1 MSERRRTR
9 EAAARAAA
17 RRRPREDAP
26 TPAESRLDRVERPD
40 GPCGA
45 RVVLSLL
52 SRREPPNRLF
62 ETIARGHGPVTHYR
76 MAGEHVYLLS
86 DPDLITE
93 VFLTRAREVMKGR
106 GLQAARP
113 ILGNG
118 LLTSEG
124 EFHLRQRR
132 LAQPAFHKQ
141 RIAAYADDMVREAL
155 RHQGS
160 WRDGEQVEMV
170 DEMTSLTFAIVGRT
184 LFGTD
189 LTGDAQSFGDTL
201 EELMSGF
208 GQLSAIGNER
218 LVRALPKGRHLLSRV
233 EDLDAVVQRIIDE
246 HRAKIEAGEA
256 GDDLLTWMIQARDA
270 EGADRFGESMTDDQL
285 RDEVMTMVLAGH
297 ETTAMALSWAWWLLS
312 AHPSIADRVAAESSE
327 VLGDPS
333 ADAGLRAPT
342 IDDIAVL
349 PFTHA
354 VVAETIRLYPP
365 AWIMGRRTL
374 TDMRLGEWDVPSGS
388 IVLGSPWIMHRDP
401 DLWPRATS
409 FNPDRWLGADGAY
422 DESAPGQRRGA
433 YIPFGFGNR
442 RCIGEQFAWTEAILL
457 LATLAARWDPH
468 LVPGSPV
475 DTQAAVTLRPQHGL
489 PMTLRRRTAPSA

>member
-1 MSERRRTR
+1 MSTISERRRTR

-26 TPAESRLDRVERPD
+26 VPAESRLGKVQRPD
-40 GPCGA
+40 GPWGA
-45 RVVLSLL
+45 GVMLSLIG
-52 SRREPPNRLF
+52 RREPPNRLF
-62 ETIARGHGPVTHYR
+62 ETIARSHGPITHYR
-76 MAGEHVYLLS
+76 MAGEHVHLVS
-86 DPDLITE
+86 DPDLVTE

-113 ILGNG
+113 LLGNG

-155 RHQGS
+155 RHQQS
-160 WRDGEQVEMV
+160 WQDGQQVDMV

-189 LTGDAQSFGDTL
+189 LTGDARTFADTL

-218 LVRALPKGRHLLSRV
+218 LVRALPKGRYLLSRV
-233 EDLDAVVQRIIDE
+233 EDLDAVVQRIIEE
-246 HRAKIEAGEA
+246 HRDRIAAGEA
-256 GDDLLTWMIQARDA
+256 GDDLLTWMIQARDD
-270 EGADRFGESMTDDQL
+270 EGAATYGASMTDDQL

-312 AHPSIADRVAAESSE
+312 SHPTVAERVAAEAAA
-327 VLGDPS
+327 LLRDPS
-333 ADAGLRAPT
+333 SPDGLRAAT
-342 IDDIAVL
+342 IDDIASL

-374 TDMRLGEWDVPSGS
+374 DDMSLGGFDIPSGS
-388 IVLGSPWIMHRDP
+388 IVLASPWIIHRDP

-409 FNPDRWLGADGAY
+409 FHPDRWLDADGRY

-457 LATLAARWDPH
+457 LATLAPRWAPA

-475 DTQAAVTLRPQHGL
+475 DTQAAVTLRPAHGL
-489 PMTLRRRTAPSA
+489 PMTLRRRTT

>member
-1 MSERRRTR
+1 
-9 EAAARAAA
+9 
-17 RRRPREDAP
+17 
-26 TPAESRLDRVERPD
+26 
-40 GPCGA
+40 
-45 RVVLSLL
+45 
-52 SRREPPNRLF
+52 
-62 ETIARGHGPVTHYR
+62 
-76 MAGEHVYLLS
+76 MAGEHVHLVS
-86 DPDLITE
+86 DPDLVTE

-113 ILGNG
+113 LLGNG

-155 RHQGS
+155 RHQQS
-160 WRDGEQVEMV
+160 WQDGQQVDMV

-189 LTGDAQSFGDTL
+189 LTGDARTFADTL

-218 LVRALPKGRHLLSRV
+218 LVRALPKGRYLLSRV
-233 EDLDAVVQRIIDE
+233 EDLDAVVQRIIEE
-246 HRAKIEAGEA
+246 HRDRIAAGEA
-256 GDDLLTWMIQARDA
+256 GDDLLTWMIQARDD
-270 EGADRFGESMTDDQL
+270 EGAATYGASMTDDQL

-312 AHPSIADRVAAESSE
+312 SHPTVAERVAAEAAA
-327 VLGDPS
+327 LLRDPS
-333 ADAGLRAPT
+333 SPDGLRAAT
-342 IDDIAVL
+342 IDDIASL

-374 TDMRLGEWDVPSGS
+374 DDMSLGGFDIPSGS
-388 IVLGSPWIMHRDP
+388 IVLASPWIIHRDP

-409 FNPDRWLGADGAY
+409 FHPDRWLDADGRY

-457 LATLAARWDPH
+457 LATLAPRWAPA

-475 DTQAAVTLRPQHGL
+475 DTQAAVTLRPAHGL
-489 PMTLRRRTAPSA
+489 PMTLRRRTT